1 MSGKYI
7 PWLDIEDIFGL
18 VFPWVSEA
26 SEATLPVRRPISY
39 TGFWFSNPAISN
51 SPLPSVYKMSSRRPR
66 SRASGGAS
74 RISDLVAK
82 LQALLPEA
90 LLCTSDRVWKHV
102 LHSMLLL
109 YFEIYSN

>member
-39 TGFWFSNPAISN
+39 TSIVVSFP
-51 SPLPSVYKMSSRRPR
+51 PLAARARTGLPGSRR
-66 SRASGGAS
+66 RA
-74 RISDLVAK
+74 I
-82 LQALLPEA
+82 
-90 LLCTSDRVWKHV
+90 
-102 LHSMLLL
+102 
-109 YFEIYSN
+109 